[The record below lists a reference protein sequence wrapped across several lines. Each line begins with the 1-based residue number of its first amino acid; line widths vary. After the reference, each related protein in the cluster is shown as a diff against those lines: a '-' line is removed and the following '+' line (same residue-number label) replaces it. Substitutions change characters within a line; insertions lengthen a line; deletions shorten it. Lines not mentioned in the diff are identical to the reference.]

1 MISPKR
7 LPNKIPKE
15 KIEIFLKRHWFIFL
29 TKILFFL
36 VLFILPLVF
45 YLLIGDKIYGWH
57 KGEISGPLFILGAS
71 VYYLSI
77 WLFFASS
84 FINDFLDYWI
94 VTNNRIISINQIA
107 LFSRTVGELRLSRV
121 QDVTCEVHGFFA
133 TILHYGDILVQSAG
147 TKQPSVF
154 RQVPRATKVAQDI
167 LHLVEKNK
175 CDYCNSCKPKERC
188 EQ

>member
-1 MISPKR
+1 MLSKKH
-7 LPNKIPKE
+7 LPNKIPNE
-15 KIEIFLKRHWFIFL
+15 RIEIFLKRHWFIFL
-29 TKILFFL
+29 TKILFHL

-45 YLLIGDKIYGWH
+45 YMLIGDALYGWH
-57 KGEISGPLFILGAS
+57 TGQISRPLFILAAS
-71 VYYLSI
+71 VYYLSV

-94 VTNNRIISINQIA
+94 VTNNRIISINQKA
-107 LFSRTVGELRLSRV
+107 LFSRTVGELKLSRV

-133 TILHYGDILVQSAG
+133 TILHYGDIHVQSAG

-154 RQVPRATKVAQDI
+154 KQVPRATKVAQDI

-175 CDYCNSCKPKERC
+175 CNSCGGNL
-188 EQ
+188 